1 MQEQKRAQRSQTST
15 ELPPDDL
22 VDALELLKEI
32 TRQFWGCFPYKP
44 DVCLH
49 VKVIVFLIL
58 AFLVGRKTQQNDE

>member
-32 TRQFWGCFPYKP
+32 TRQFWGCFPYNP